1 MKLLS
6 RCLLLTVFAV
16 VTVFSS
22 ISFAEE
28 PGKVKVENSTII
40 SAQEVKDKA
49 GWALGTWRG
58 FIGGQTGNWTLE
70 VKEIDKTAVTDGKEP
85 VGLKGSFRYK
95 EDKPSNVVVRL
106 TGGKM
111 TFKAWGKEDYILD
124 RATETRIEGI
134 QKRTDGK
141 EYQIRFWKL
150 GKEGFGT
157 DTTKSSPFFGV
168 WDGSWN
174 PGPKGKYI
182 IEFVDNAAATILYEW
197 DGSSWEWQNVSI
209 APNGEFRVGPDAK
222 YMMYK
227 LSRNKK
233 SLEGELFTSGEKTS
247 SINAEKKIQDSEKL
261 LKPRTAFS
269 ATVTSNQAASP
280 ELRWAIGKWRGFQHR
295 SKSTWALEIAEK
307 DGKLSGLFMFVT
319 DTSKMYTIPINVGA
333 KTLIF
338 QNAAKEEF
346 VLNRNSENRLDGTYT
361 DTNRLE
367 RVVRFW
373 KEGEPNANPLLG
385 IWEGI
390 WDIGQKARFT
400 VEQIDGTAATVRY
413 DYGPAGTDSKGGWNR
428 YNASVTG
435 NGELLVEYG
444 EVAIK
449 LDLAKGQKSLKSE
462 YLRSGNTVSL
472 SDLRKIDPNAHPP
485 AGEQNL
491 PREISAFLGMW
502 EGPWNDGSQVHL
514 TVEKINSQEADVLYR
529 WEDSKWWGKAG
540 QRWGTAAVDPKEA
553 TLSLGGRGSQFVFK
567 MQGDLNSIAFTINYD
582 KRTTE
587 NRQISAGTTMKRS
600 K

>member
-1 MKLLS
+1 MKVLS

-16 VTVFSS
+16 VIIFSS

-28 PGKVKVENSTII
+28 PGKVKVENGTII

-49 GWALGTWRG
+49 GWALGTWKG
-58 FIGGQTGNWTLE
+58 FMGGQTGNWTLE
-70 VKEIDKTAVTDGKEP
+70 VKEIDKTAVTDGKES

-150 GKEGFGT
+150 SKEGFGT
-157 DTTKSSPFFGV
+157 DTARNSPFFGV
-168 WDGSWN
+168 WEGSWN
-174 PGPKGKYI
+174 PSPKGKYI

-209 APNGEFRVGPDAK
+209 SPNGEFRVGPDTR
-222 YMMYK
+222 YMAYK
-227 LSRNKK
+227 LSGNKK

-247 SINAEKKIQDSEKL
+247 SISAEKKIQDSEKL
-261 LKPRTAFS
+261 LKPRTVFS
-269 ATVTSNQAASP
+269 ASVTSNQSASP
-280 ELRWAIGKWRGFQHR
+280 ELRWAIGKWRGFQHS

-307 DGKLSGLFMFVT
+307 DGKLNGSFMFVT
-319 DTSKMYTIPINVGA
+319 DTSKMYATPINIGA
-333 KTLIF
+333 KTLVF

-346 VLNRNSENRLDGTYT
+346 VLNRSSDNRLDGIYT

-373 KEGEPNANPLLG
+373 KEGEANTNPLLG
-385 IWEGI
+385 TWEGI

-400 VEQIDGTAATVRY
+400 VEQIDSTTATVRY
-413 DYGPAGTDSKGGWNR
+413 DVGPAGNDSKGGWNR
-428 YNASVTG
+428 YNASVVG
-435 NGELLVEYG
+435 KGELRVEYRD
-444 EVAIK
+444 ILIT
-449 LDLAKGQKSLKSE
+449 LDLSKDQKTLKAE
-462 YLRSGNTVSL
+462 YLRSGNTTGKTNLSKIDLNAQLSANEQSL
-472 SDLRKIDPNAHPP
+472 SK
-485 AGEQNL
+485 
-491 PREISAFLGMW
+491 EISAFLGTW
-502 EGPWNDGSQVHL
+502 DGPRTDGTQVHL
-514 TVEKINSQEADVLYR
+514 TVEKINLKEAEILYR
-529 WEDSKWWGKAG
+529 WDDSPWWGKGG
-540 QRWGTAAVDPKEA
+540 QTRRTAEVDVKE
-553 TLSLGGRGSQFVFK
+553 TTIKWGGREEYIFTMK
-567 MQGDLNSIAFTINYD
+567 KDLNSIDFYIKNGIN
-582 KRTTE
+582 
-587 NRQISAGTTMKRS
+587 QSLFTTMKRS